1 MSHFENIEGSESRSV
16 LLTET
21 SNPRKK
27 PKGRIRK
34 IVRSLHRDI
43 GYFCIG
49 MTVVFAISGIA
60 VNHIDDWNPNYE
72 VTRQNKSINISSD
85 LKESKQLNSVLLEQ
99 LGLDLKVRT
108 EFWESEN
115 RFKLFTEADTTIEV
129 DFENQMAVIESVR
142 QRPILSAF
150 NRLHLNE
157 ANRAWVIFSDL
168 FAVLLLFLAFSSFFM
183 LKGKNGVFSLKGL
196 WVVAGVIVPAVF
208 IVI

>member
-1 MSHFENIEGSESRSV
+1 M
-16 LLTET
+16 
-21 SNPRKK
+21 
-27 PKGRIRK
+27 
-34 IVRSLHRDI
+34 VRSLHRDI

-49 MTVVFAISGIA
+49 MTIVFAVSGLA

-72 VTRQNKSINISSD
+72 VTRQSKAISISSE
-85 LKESKQLNSVLLEQ
+85 LKQSEQLNSILLEQ
-99 LGLDLKVRT
+99 LGLDLKVRA

-115 RFKLFTEADTTIEV
+115 RFKLFAEADITVEV
-129 DFENQMAVIESVR
+129 DFKNQIAVIESIS

-157 ANRAWVIFSDL
+157 VNRAWVIFSDL
-168 FAVLLLFLAFSSFFM
+168 FAILLLFLAFSSFFM

-208 IVI
+208 IAI